1 MKKYILLLIISV
13 FASDLIAQ
21 SNTKNYIKETVYRTV
36 SNTGGGVVLYSPT
49 DFENITY
56 FDGLGRPEQVIQ
68 KNASPD
74 NEKNIVKHIEY
85 VNNTGQTKD
94 FLPFTVEG
102 KTTTSIGGGLSYT
115 SYNGNFVDNAN
126 TATVNFYNTVEN
138 ELTQNPFW
146 EMKPKNNLSTEIEE
160 VAAPGTDWSMS
171 NGHTVKVDVFANT
184 AGEVKW
190 FKATASWNATTRVY
204 GNALINSGFF
214 AEGSLSK
221 HVVKGENWTSGK
233 NNTVEIFKD
242 NDEKVH
248 LKRAYN
254 NNQAHDTYYV
264 YNDRGQLAYVLT
276 PESLDTSL
284 TNEVLDELCFQ
295 YNYDENG
302 LLVEKKVPGKKWQY
316 TVYDKAGRLAF
327 SGPNLNPFG
336 TGEEGWLFMKYDYL
350 NRMAYKGFYTG
361 HTVNGTNRAALQGL
375 LRNQS
380 VYNEKRQTSTSTVD
394 GVSVSY
400 TNEVFPTASVTM
412 LEVNYYDSY
421 GFANGPSA
429 PENVNGVAPNTNVK
443 GLLTGIWTRNLTT
456 TAEKKGDLTYLVYD
470 AKYRPIRVHT
480 NNMQGGSTQVNSVFN
495 FFGNPT
501 QIQTVH
507 KKTSSSATLTTVEN
521 FTYNAREYLL
531 KHTHT
536 VNGQA
541 EELIAS
547 YEYDGLGKLVR
558 KNVGNTAIKPL
569 QKVDYKYNVRGW
581 LKQINNPNN
590 LNENSDNDLFGLTV
604 NYNTAENLPATVKKQ
619 YNGNISSV
627 EWKTRTD
634 NIKRGYV
641 YSYDDLNRLTD
652 ASYLKNSILTGG
664 FKEQSA
670 YSKNGNITS
679 MNRTAE
685 IDGQVVAIDDAAY
698 NYSYNKLMSVADATN
713 HPQGINDV
721 NKTGDDYAYDAF
733 GNLIA
738 DKNRKI
744 TSITYNHLSQPVT
757 MTYATGDKIVF
768 TYDSN
773 GNRLKKTVT
782 QNGVTNTVEYLDGFE
797 YKDNVLKYIAT
808 KEGFIKFEN
817 GQYNYVYQYK
827 DHVGNVRLVYQD
839 INKNGTVETTEILDE
854 SNYYAFGLKHGY
866 YNQIA
871 NNFSNALLPNKGF
884 NGQPQLIDLDANLTL
899 MDFRMYDGALGRFTG
914 IDLLADM
921 FAEHSPY
928 HFAYNNPI
936 SFIDPSGLSSGP
948 SPNNTIEI
956 GSNGDVALYY
966 TDEEGNLAVIFFINR
981 KSSSGREP
989 EVMKEFAKDGGTS
1002 GGGPSGSAS
1011 GSASGGTSG
1020 GTSGGGGNRS
1030 GARNSDGHDGNSN
1043 WLYDFLYNNPAVTG
1057 YSSGEYGAYIS
1068 DANSISVS
1076 GGVNGI
1082 FFSFNFELGIA
1093 MTNNDVALVVG
1104 GDLGTG
1110 LNPEMPGF
1118 SLAGGFGFHDN
1129 YGGNS
1134 DVLDGL
1140 AGKDIGWSAN
1150 LMYGGISRSQT
1161 ADDNWMSNEQ
1171 SGVRTTKINIGLGIG
1186 VGQNR
1191 SQAESYKLSNGIQ
1204 NITDWY
1210 NTWKF

>member
-1 MKKYILLLIISV
+1 MKKYILLWIISV
-13 FASDLIAQ
+13 FASGLYAQ

-36 SNTGGGVVLYSPT
+36 SNTGGGVVLYSPA
-49 DFENITY
+49 DFENIIY
-56 FDGLGRPEQVIQ
+56 LDGLGRPEQLIE

-85 VNNTGQTKD
+85 VNNVGQTKD

-115 SYNGNFVDNAN
+115 SYNGNFVENAN
-126 TATVNFYNTVEN
+126 TATVNFYNTPEN
-138 ELTQNPFW
+138 EATQNPFS
-146 EMKPKNNLSTEIEE
+146 EVKYKSTLKKEIEE
-160 VAAPGTDWSMS
+160 IAAPGTDWSMS
-171 NGHTVKVDVFANT
+171 NGHTVKMEALTNT
-184 AGEVKW
+184 ANEVKW
-190 FKATASWNATTRVY
+190 FKATSAWNATTKVY
-204 GNALINSGFF
+204 SNTLATTGYFTAGTLNKQVIKS
-214 AEGSLSK
+214 
-221 HVVKGENWTSGK
+221 ENWNSGK
-233 NNTVEIFKD
+233 NNTAEIFKGTD
-242 NDEKVH
+242 GKIH
-248 LKRAYN
+248 LKRTYN

-264 YNDRGQLAYVLT
+264 YNDRGQLAYVVT
-276 PESLDTSL
+276 PEAADVTL
-284 TNEVLDELCFQ
+284 TQEVLNELCFQ
-295 YNYDENG
+295 YNYDAG
-302 LLVEKKVPGKKWQY
+302 GALVEKKVPGKKWEY
-316 TVYDKAGRLAF
+316 IVYDKGGRLAF
-327 SGPNLNPFG
+327 SGPNLSPFG
-336 TGEEGWLFMKYDYL
+336 TGEEGWLFIKYDYL
-350 NRMAYKGFYTG
+350 NRVVYKGFYTG
-361 HTVNGTNRAALQGL
+361 HAVSVANRSVLEGL
-375 LRNQS
+375 LKNQT
-380 VYNEKRQTSTSTVD
+380 VHNEKRQATTVTVD
-394 GVSVSY
+394 GVSLSY
-400 TNEVFPTASVTM
+400 TNEVFPTASVMM

-456 TAEKKGDLTYLVYD
+456 AAEKKGDLTYLLYD

-480 NNMQGGSTQVNSVFN
+480 NNIQGGSTQVNSVFN

-507 KKTSSSATLTTVEN
+507 KKTSSSAVVTTVEN
-521 FTYNAREYLL
+521 FTYNAREYLM

-547 YEYDGLGKLVR
+547 YEYDGLGKLIR
-558 KNVGNTAIKPL
+558 KNVGNTATKPL

-652 ASYLKNSILTGG
+652 ASYLKNSIVTGG
-664 FKEQSA
+664 FKEQTA

-721 NKTGDDYAYDAF
+721 NKNGDDYAYDAF

-757 MTYATGDKIVF
+757 MTYATGDKITF

-773 GNRLKKTVT
+773 GYRIKKTVV

-817 GQYNYVYQYK
+817 GQYNYVYQHK
-827 DHVGNVRLVYQD
+827 DHIGNVRLVYQD
-839 INKNGTVETTEILDE
+839 INKNGTVETTEILNE
-854 SNYYAFGLKHGY
+854 SNYYPFGLKHGY

-871 NNFSNALLPNKGF
+871 NNFSNSCRMKG
-884 NGQPQLIDLDANLTL
+884 LTV
-899 MDFRMYDGALGRFTG
+899 
-914 IDLLADM
+914 
-921 FAEHSPY
+921 S
-928 HFAYNNPI
+928 
-936 SFIDPSGLSSGP
+936 
-948 SPNNTIEI
+948 
-956 GSNGDVALYY
+956 
-966 TDEEGNLAVIFFINR
+966 
-981 KSSSGREP
+981 
-989 EVMKEFAKDGGTS
+989 
-1002 GGGPSGSAS
+1002 
-1011 GSASGGTSG
+1011 
-1020 GTSGGGGNRS
+1020 
-1030 GARNSDGHDGNSN
+1030 RN
-1043 WLYDFLYNNPAVTG
+1043 
-1057 YSSGEYGAYIS
+1057 
-1068 DANSISVS
+1068 
-1076 GGVNGI
+1076 
-1082 FFSFNFELGIA
+1082 
-1093 MTNNDVALVVG
+1093 
-1104 GDLGTG
+1104 
-1110 LNPEMPGF
+1110 
-1118 SLAGGFGFHDN
+1118 
-1129 YGGNS
+1129 
-1134 DVLDGL
+1134 
-1140 AGKDIGWSAN
+1140 
-1150 LMYGGISRSQT
+1150 
-1161 ADDNWMSNEQ
+1161 
-1171 SGVRTTKINIGLGIG
+1171 
-1186 VGQNR
+1186 
-1191 SQAESYKLSNGIQ
+1191 
-1204 NITDWY
+1204 
-1210 NTWKF
+1210 